1 MFVTRRIVFRRL
13 TEKDKCGKQGK
24 SWLIHVTRIVVLVKD
39 IPDLNE
45 VKIDPS
51 TRSPLVDGA
60 KRRLNDLDKRAL
72 EAAIRVKEASGME
85 VVTVSM
91 GDERTKTCALEA
103 LAMGADAAYVVT
115 DLALK
120 GLDAYA
126 TSRVLEAAIRKA
138 GAFDVI
144 VSGELSLDGMGSQVG
159 PRVAELLGVPQVTY
173 AKELK
178 YESGKYRAIR
188 DLEDVDEVVEVEP
201 PFLATVVR
209 EINEPRIPSLMNIM
223 KAKRK
228 PITEWNAESLGL
240 KADELRASVRVEVSD
255 VKAPEVKRKRI
266 MIKAEKVEETVAKL
280 VDALTAEG
288 ALEG

>member
-1 MFVTRRIVFRRL
+1 M
-13 TEKDKCGKQGK
+13 
-24 SWLIHVTRIVVLVKD
+24 TRIVVLVKD

-126 TSRVLEAAIRKA
+126 TSRVLVAAIRKA

>member
-1 MFVTRRIVFRRL
+1 M
-13 TEKDKCGKQGK
+13 
-24 SWLIHVTRIVVLVKD
+24 TRIVVLVKD
-39 IPDLNE
+39 IPDLNDIR
-45 VKIDPS
+45 IDPS
-51 TRSPLVDGA
+51 TRSPIVEGA